1 MSTETFSHQYVPAT
15 QTDAPT
21 LLLLHGTGGNEHS
34 LLDIGRY
41 LAPSAALLGV
51 RGNVLE
57 RGMPRFFRRL
67 AEGVFDMDDLI
78 LRTHEL
84 ADFVPEAA
92 AKYGF
97 DPASLIAV
105 GYSNG
110 ANIAASTLLLHP
122 GLLPRA
128 VLLRSMLPLEPEM
141 PPDLTGTRAL
151 LLAGTRDSMIP
162 NASVE
167 RLAALLAEARADIS
181 LQWVEADHGLTQLD
195 LATAQAWIAKETA
208 AAR

>member
-1 MSTETFSHQYVPAT
+1 MTTETLTHIYVPAK
-15 QTDAPT
+15 QADAPT
-21 LLLLHGTGGNEHS
+21 LLLLHGTGGNESS

-41 LAPSAALLGV
+41 LAPNAALLGV

-67 AEGVFDMDDLI
+67 AEGVFDRDDLI

-92 AKYGF
+92 AKYRF
-97 DPASLIAV
+97 DLASLIAV

-110 ANIAASTLLLHP
+110 ANIAASTLLLRP
-122 GLLPRA
+122 GVLTRA
-128 VLLRSMLPLEPEM
+128 VLLRAMLPLEPET
-141 PPDLTGTRAL
+141 PPDLTGTNAL

-167 RLAALLAEARADIS
+167 RLTALLTESHADAS
-181 LQWVEADHGLTQLD
+181 LQWVDADHGLTQLD
-195 LATAQAWIAKETA
+195 LAVAQAWIGNEVSV
-208 AAR
+208 

>member
-1 MSTETFSHQYVPAT
+1 MTIDSLNHIYVPAT
-15 QTDAPT
+15 QPDAPT

-41 LAPSAALLGV
+41 LAPGAALLGV

-67 AEGVFDMDDLI
+67 SEGVFDLDDLI
-78 LRTHEL
+78 VRTHEL

-97 DPASLIAV
+97 DTASLIAV

-110 ANIAASTLLLHP
+110 ANIAASTLLLRP
-122 GLLPRA
+122 GVLTRA
-128 VLLRSMLPLEPEM
+128 VLLRSMLPLEPETS
-141 PPDLTGTRAL
+141 PDLTGAHAL
-151 LLAGTRDSMIP
+151 LLAGARDSMIP

-167 RLAALLAEARADIS
+167 RLAALLTEAHADAS
-181 LQWVEADHGLTQLD
+181 LQWVQADHGLTQLD
-195 LATAQAWIAKETA
+195 LALAQAWIANEVTA
-208 AAR
+208 AR